1 MKQQLVNVIVDEK
14 GDNDDEETAN
24 SENSA
29 SGEEEDDGEDVWE
42 KIDKAD
48 EEPGNVGEKRK
59 VIN

>member
-14 GDNDDEETAN
+14 GDNDDEEAAN

-29 SGEEEDDGEDVWE
+29 NGEEDDDGEDLWD
-42 KIDKAD
+42 KIDAI